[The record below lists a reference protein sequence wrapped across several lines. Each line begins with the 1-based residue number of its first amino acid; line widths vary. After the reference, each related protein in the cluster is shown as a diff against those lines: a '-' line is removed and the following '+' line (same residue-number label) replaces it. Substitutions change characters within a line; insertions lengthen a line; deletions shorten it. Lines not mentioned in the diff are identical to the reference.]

1 MEAEVNKLTL
11 MKNPVTV
18 LKELSVIKS
27 LYALFFTLY
36 ACFKPDVV
44 EQKETKSHTYA
55 TLNKTMTMI
64 QELQKQTGLELS
76 TLTQE
81 EKTVTQ
87 QLKSH
92 MPDS

>member
-27 LYALFFTLY
+27 LYALFFKYLL
-36 ACFKPDVV
+36 FNVV
-44 EQKETKSHTYA
+44 EHKETKSHTYA

-81 EKTVTQ
+81 EKTVTV